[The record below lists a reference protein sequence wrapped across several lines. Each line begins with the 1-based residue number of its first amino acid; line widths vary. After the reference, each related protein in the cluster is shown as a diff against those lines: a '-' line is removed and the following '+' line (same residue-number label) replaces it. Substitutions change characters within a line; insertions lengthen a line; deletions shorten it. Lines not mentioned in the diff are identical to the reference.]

1 MREARKLP
9 RVWRG
14 KDLDMIV
21 FGRDE
26 RLEWARKTGMFL
38 ARARTALGDRRL
50 KIDAWGGSV
59 LDSVFGAL
67 LTQNVSDVLSSSA
80 IMNLAAKFPGP
91 GTYLGRHK
99 ARERSPP
106 PGNVETDGPNAD
118 PFDSPPRSSAGPQPT
133 EEPVTEEP
141 VTEEPVTEEPVT
153 EEPVTEEP
161 VTEEPVTEELVTAAT
176 GAAAF
181 MDERVSRP
189 AFETSQPP
197 EAEPA
202 EPRAEELAPVAIPA
216 PPDAGLSPEPT
227 PSTPPTPPVAEKKS
241 KAQRIREERAAL
253 AAQALESED
262 PCPRSE
268 NTYDMIDWR
277 AVMNAAWGRRNASGA
292 AACTSCRRDGS
303 SAYSDASAT
312 SAKGSSRWSFCGT
325 APWRLPGVIS

>member
-1 MREARKLP
+1 MYALAALNWNTRMVRALNPNIPREPEVDTEFLPEIPYYGSVPFWRVPRWAHPLWPLGGIGINYGVVNRRPMREARKLP

-50 KIDAWGGSV
+50 KMDAWGGSV

-118 PFDSPPRSSAGPQPT
+118 PFDSPPRSSAG
-133 EEPVTEEP
+133 
-141 VTEEPVTEEPVT
+141 
-153 EEPVTEEP
+153 
-161 VTEEPVTEELVTAAT
+161 
-176 GAAAF
+176 
-181 MDERVSRP
+181 RSRP
-189 AFETSQPP
+189 
-197 EAEPA
+197 
-202 EPRAEELAPVAIPA
+202 
-216 PPDAGLSPEPT
+216 
-227 PSTPPTPPVAEKKS
+227 
-241 KAQRIREERAAL
+241 
-253 AAQALESED
+253 
-262 PCPRSE
+262 RS
-268 NTYDMIDWR
+268 R
-277 AVMNAAWGRRNASGA
+277 
-292 AACTSCRRDGS
+292 
-303 SAYSDASAT
+303 
-312 SAKGSSRWSFCGT
+312 
-325 APWRLPGVIS
+325 